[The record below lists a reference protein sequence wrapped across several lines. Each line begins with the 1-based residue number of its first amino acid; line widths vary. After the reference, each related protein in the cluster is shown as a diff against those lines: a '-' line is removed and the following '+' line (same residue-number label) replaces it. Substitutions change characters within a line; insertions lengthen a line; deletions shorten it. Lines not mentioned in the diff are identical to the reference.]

1 MGAAAAASESLPNGG
16 RSKHSRSCL
25 VSWIDQRRL
34 EGEELQAME
43 RTQERLIRTD
53 VDRARFV
60 AIGNPDLLVLQLR
73 EQTDIIGEPKALPK
87 PRCSISG
94 LVAGA
99 VEERRHQAA

>member
-16 RSKHSRSCL
+16 RSNHSRSCP

-34 EGEELQAME
+34 EGDELQAME

-53 VDRARFV
+53 VDPARFV

-73 EQTDIIGEPKALPK
+73 EQTDIIAEPKAVPK
-87 PRCSISG
+87 PRCGVSAR
-94 LVAGA
+94 VAGGL
-99 VEERRHQAA
+99 